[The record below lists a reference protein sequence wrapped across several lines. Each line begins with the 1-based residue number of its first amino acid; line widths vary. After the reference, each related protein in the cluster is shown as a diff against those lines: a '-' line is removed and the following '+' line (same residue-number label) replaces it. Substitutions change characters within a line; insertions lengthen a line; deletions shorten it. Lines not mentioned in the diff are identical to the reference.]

1 MLLNLVFWR
10 QTHWEWKSGFFFCP
24 ELLLCCNP
32 WILGVF
38 PPDYVQHGPG
48 PRYSY
53 EWWKHCKIPT
63 NKMQHQNESVPIV
76 KHQSRSG
83 KKGRKLSGIFQ
94 SRVNSMGNL
103 SLAINFSHC
112 CSKDWVKAQKAISF
126 YLFNLFPF
134 FWHALIP
141 LIQQFFL
148 RFFWVCDTVHWKIS
162 M

>member
-1 MLLNLVFWR
+1 MLQSLDFKILR
-10 QTHWEWKSGFFFCP
+10 GFFSRVYAGWHWTKIF
-24 ELLLCCNP
+24 L
-32 WILGVF
+32 WI
-38 PPDYVQHGPG
+38 
-48 PRYSY
+48 
-53 EWWKHCKIPT
+53 IPT
-63 NKMQHQNESVPIV
+63 NRMRHQNESIPIME
-76 KHQSRSG
+76 HQSRSV

-148 RFFWVCDTVHWKIS
+148 RFVEYIYIQCSSFEN
-162 M
+162 

>member
-1 MLLNLVFWR
+1 MRNLI
-10 QTHWEWKSGFFFCP
+10 QYLSKS
-24 ELLLCCNP
+24 
-32 WILGVF
+32 
-38 PPDYVQHGPG
+38 
-48 PRYSY
+48 
-53 EWWKHCKIPT
+53 K
-63 NKMQHQNESVPIV
+63 PIV
-76 KHQSRSG
+76 EHQSRSG

-148 RFFWVCDTVHWKIS
+148 RFFLNMQYHGLRTPNCPIHVVTFTLIS
-162 M
+162 NLATDYIQKRRGQDNLFSFEYNLLPNLISK

>member
-1 MLLNLVFWR
+1 MVII
-10 QTHWEWKSGFFFCP
+10 WKLIILKVLQCSP
-24 ELLLCCNP
+24 LITVSYNRILRVCCNL

-53 EWWKHCKIPT
+53 KWWKHCKIPT

-134 FWHALIP
+134 FDVL
-141 LIQQFFL
+141 
-148 RFFWVCDTVHWKIS
+148 
-162 M
+162 

>member
-1 MLLNLVFWR
+1 MLQSLDPGSFSSR
-10 QTHWEWKSGFFFCP
+10 
-24 ELLLCCNP
+24 LCAAWP
-32 WILGVF
+32 WTKIFLWMMKAL
-38 PPDYVQHGPG
+38 
-48 PRYSY
+48 
-53 EWWKHCKIPT
+53 EKIPT

-148 RFFWVCDTVHWKIS
+148 RFFWVCNIVHLKIS
-162 M
+162 KVIYATQKKKKNNISNNIFVRFMI

>member
-1 MLLNLVFWR
+1 MAGNSYHQNLSFRVHFNVKKYLNLSE
-10 QTHWEWKSGFFFCP
+10 QINIEAQ
-24 ELLLCCNP
+24 
-32 WILGVF
+32 
-38 PPDYVQHGPG
+38 PP
-48 PRYSY
+48 
-53 EWWKHCKIPT
+53 KIMR
-63 NKMQHQNESVPIV
+63 NQIQHQNKSKPIV
-76 KHQSRSG
+76 EHQSRSG

-148 RFFWVCDTVHWKIS
+148 RFFWVCKRKTAFQMIYLW
-162 M
+162 